1 MRTLL
6 RVPLVLLL
14 LLLAYL
20 NYRLYYQPA
29 FKPVGGRPV
38 NQDLLQHAR
47 FLKTRL
53 HQGAAE
59 DMQQLYPEGFVYLNA
74 LYGLTW
80 AELAT
85 GAPDSTA
92 LYQEALTEVSWAV
105 RAIDSPTGRSTF
117 EQGLPI
123 PYGAYYAGWS
133 TYLLGRYLAVQPSA
147 RRDSADVMKFEQSC
161 AQIAQV
167 LAQSASPYPESYS
180 EAAWPADGVVCLAAL
195 ATHDRVF
202 PPRYQPTIRQW
213 LISVDAHL
221 DSLRLIPHKTDAQT
235 GAVVQAAMGASQ
247 SQILNFLFEVDSVY
261 ARQHFI
267 RYRQHFLTSRFGL
280 PSMRESAQEA
290 PNAEHIDSGPVLLDV
305 GGAASIVGRR
315 VMQRYGDYTAAI
327 GLRNS
332 IEAFGIPFAI
342 GGQKRYLFG
351 QLPIADAFIA
361 WSNSLEVNQAMESPA
376 SWRLRF
382 QGLSALV
389 AFGLLLAL
397 FALRRKQT
405 LG

>member
-1 MRTLL
+1 MWTLL

-14 LLLAYL
+14 LLLVYL
-20 NYRLYYQPA
+20 NYQLYYQPT
-29 FKPVGGRPV
+29 FELVGGCPV

-47 FLKTRL
+47 FLRTRL

-59 DMQQLYPEGFVYLNA
+59 EMQQLYPEGFVYLNA

-80 AELAT
+80 VELAA

-92 LYQEALTEVSWAV
+92 MYREALREVAWAV

-117 EQGLPI
+117 EQDLPI

-133 TYLLGRYLAVQPSA
+133 TYLLGRYLAVQPA
-147 RRDSADVMKFEQSC
+147 THRNPAAVAQFEQGC
-161 AQIAQV
+161 ALIARGITQN
-167 LAQSASPYPESYS
+167 ATPYPESYS
-180 EAAWPADGVVCLAAL
+180 DAAWPADGVVCLAAL
-195 ATHDRVF
+195 ATHDRVL

-213 LISVDAHL
+213 LARVDTHL
-221 DSLRLIPHKTDAQT
+221 DSLGLIPHKTNAQT

-247 SQILNFLFEVDSVY
+247 SQILNFLFEVDSAY
-261 ARQHFI
+261 ARQHFL

-280 PSMRESAQEA
+280 PGMRESAQEA

-305 GGAASIVGRR
+305 GGAASIVSRR
-315 VMQRYGDYTAAI
+315 VMQRYGDHTTAI

-332 IEAFGIPFAI
+332 IEAFGVPLAL
-342 GGQKRYLFG
+342 GGPKRYLFG

-361 WSNSLEVNQAMESPA
+361 WSNSLEANRAMESSA

-389 AFGLLLAL
+389 AAGLLRLL
-397 FALRRKQT
+397 FVLRRKPAR
-405 LG
+405 